1 MKIVTR
7 NNFYYLGYSFRKDGK
22 VAYRE
27 RYIGKTLP
35 ENIEE
40 IKEAFL
46 RKCLQETVIK
56 KLNRIRD
63 EFQKEWKRL
72 PESIKKKEI
81 LDLSVKFTYNTNAIE
96 GSTIT
101 EDETDDLLKRKISP
115 NKPIEDVKETINHAK
130 IFLRVFNE
138 NNELSLGLLLDW
150 HKELFEETKHDI
162 AGNWRDYSVSVGYY
176 RAPDWQDLEQIMKD
190 FMLWYNK
197 NKRVLHPIEFA
208 ARAHYKFEKI
218 HPFGDGNGRVGRL
231 IIAHILKKNRFP
243 LLVVK
248 YKKRKAYYHAL
259 EKDENYFFNYI
270 IRRYINEF
278 KRYLEK

>member
-1 MKIVTR
+1 MKIITR

-22 VAYRE
+22 VVYRE
-27 RYIGKTLP
+27 RYIGKNLP

-40 IKEAFL
+40 IKESFL

-63 EFQKEWKRL
+63 SFRKEWKRL
-72 PESIKKKEI
+72 PDSIKRKYL
-81 LDLSVKFTYNTNAIE
+81 LDLSVNFTYNTNAIE

-130 IFLRVFNE
+130 TFLRVFNE
-138 NNELSLGLLLDW
+138 NKELSLNLLLEW
-150 HKELFEETKHDI
+150 HKALFEETKSDI
-162 AGNWRDYSVSVGYY
+162 AGNLRDYSVSVGFY
-176 RAPDWQDLEQIMKD
+176 RAPDWQDLGQLMKD
-190 FMLWYNK
+190 FISWYNK
-197 NKRVLHPIEFA
+197 NKKIFHPIELA

-231 IIAHILKKNRFP
+231 IIAHILKTKRFP
-243 LLVVK
+243 LLVIK
-248 YKKRKAYYHAL
+248 YKKRKAYYHGL
-259 EKDENYFFNYI
+259 EKDENYFLQYF
-270 IRRYINEF
+270 IRRYIKEF
-278 KRYLEK
+278 ERLTL